1 MKRRFTILTAALA
14 LLVTL
19 AIPMGM
25 RGQSDYSSDYTGNIT
40 LSTEGG
46 ANASECVIRISETDY
61 SGIKAGTSSK
71 VGAVVITVPSGTKYL
86 HIHAAAWS
94 NTTCSLTVTPEGY
107 SSAIALTANSGI
119 SNNSPFTFEGDA
131 STSDYY
137 KVITFS
143 SALTSDTDFTFTA
156 TGGKRFVIWGVTSE
170 EEGSPALVAIPT
182 FNPASGTE
190 FGNDGLQVTISCETT
205 GHP

>member
-143 SALTSDTDFTFTA
+143 SAFIGPHNTSLSCAIKSDNICIKLTSIILNFIFLSKI
-156 TGGKRFVIWGVTSE
+156 KRRQYNY
-170 EEGSPALVAIPT
+170 LR
-182 FNPASGTE
+182 
-190 FGNDGLQVTISCETT
+190 
-205 GHP
+205 